1 MKRIERTDLSNG
13 LRLAVVPIA
22 DLRSTS
28 VLLAV
33 EAGQWFEPAGR
44 PGIARLVAQT
54 MLRGTTT
61 RNAASWASALDA
73 LGAVARLDVGQHA
86 AVFSAQC
93 LATDLPDLLAL
104 MADAIRAPALADAE
118 IEFVRA
124 QTLAQLEKEERDTRA
139 VSDRVWRQLV
149 YPEGH
154 PFRVPPIGD
163 ATVVRTATPDEVRAH
178 HRAAIAPDGA
188 VLVVAGGT
196 TARAATE
203 AAGAAFG
210 TWTNRAKPRATSH
223 PLATLSTTKYRV
235 ELVPDKTQSD
245 VIIGWP
251 GMPRTDPRFTAARVT
266 NMVYA
271 ADTFASR
278 AGNVIRDQLGLAYYV
293 FSGMGSSRG
302 QSPWIVRM
310 GVNPQNVKR
319 AIEVAIDEL
328 RKVTLGQ
335 IADDDLALA
344 KDKLVGELDVTLES
358 PGGVAAMVLE
368 AELFDLGEDHF
379 ERYPRELRAVT
390 KDQVVETA
398 RHFLPPER
406 YALAVAG
413 PPLPDALV

>member
-1 MKRIERTDLSNG
+1 MNRIERSVLSNG

-44 PGIARLVAQT
+44 PGVARLVAQAI
-54 MLRGTTT
+54 LRGTRT
-61 RNAASWASALDA
+61 RDAAAWASALDD

-93 LATDLPDLLAL
+93 LGTDLRDLLAL
-104 MADAIRAPALADAE
+104 VSEAIRTPALADAE

-163 ATVVRTATPDEVRAH
+163 ASVVRTATADEIRAH
-178 HRAAIAPDGA
+178 HRSAIVPDGA
-188 VLVVAGGT
+188 VLVIAGGT
-196 TARAATE
+196 TAREARAAAE
-203 AAGAAFG
+203 QAFG
-210 TWTNRAKPRATSH
+210 TWAKRPSPHDTRH
-223 PLATLSTTKYRV
+223 PLATLSTTKHRV

-251 GMPRTDPRFTAARVT
+251 GLPRTDPRFVAARVT

-344 KDKLVGELDVTLES
+344 KDKLVGELDVALES
-358 PGGVAAMVLE
+358 PAGVAAMVLE
-368 AELFDLGEDHF
+368 AELFELGEDHF

-398 RHFLPPER
+398 RLYLPPER

-413 PPLPDALV
+413 PPLPDVLV

>member
-1 MKRIERTDLSNG
+1 MNRVHRSVLPNG

-44 PGIARLVAQT
+44 PGIARLTAQT
-54 MLRGTTT
+54 MLRGTKS
-61 RNAASWASALDA
+61 RDAATWASAVDD
-73 LGAVARLDVGQHA
+73 LGAVARLDAGAHA

-93 LATDLPDLLAL
+93 LGDDLGELLAL
-104 MADAIRAPALADAE
+104 VAEAVRTPALADAE
-118 IEFVRA
+118 IEFVRG
-124 QTLAQLEKEERDTRA
+124 QTLAHLEKDERDTRA
-139 VSDRVWRQLV
+139 VSDRAWRQLV
-149 YPEGH
+149 YPQGH
-154 PFRVPPIGD
+154 PFHAPPIGD
-163 ATVVRTATPDEVRAH
+163 QAVVRSATADDIRAYH
-178 HRAAIAPDGA
+178 KTSITPDGA
-188 VLVVAGGT
+188 VLVIAGGT
-196 TARAATE
+196 TAEKALA
-203 AAGAAFG
+203 AAGRAFG
-210 TWTNRAKPRATSH
+210 DWPKRSQPRDASYPPVT
-223 PLATLSTTKYRV
+223 LATTKRRV

-251 GMPRTDPRFTAARVT
+251 GLPRTDKRFTAARVT

-293 FSGMGSSRG
+293 FSGIGASCG

-310 GVNPQNVKR
+310 GVNPQNVHR
-319 AIEVAIDEL
+319 AIEVALDEL
-328 RKVTLGQ
+328 RKITVGQ

-344 KDKLVGELDVTLES
+344 KDKLVGELDVALES
-358 PGGVAAMVLE
+358 PAGVASMVLE
-368 AELFDLGEDHF
+368 AEMFELGEDHF

-390 KDQVVETA
+390 KEQVIDTA
-398 RHFLPPER
+398 RTFLPPDR

-413 PPLPDALV
+413 PALPEALV

>member
-1 MKRIERTDLSNG
+1 MNRVHRSVLANG

-54 MLRGTTT
+54 MLRGTQ
-61 RNAASWASALDA
+61 RRDAAAWATELDA
-73 LGAVARLDVGQHA
+73 LGAVARLDVGAHA

-93 LATDLPDLLAL
+93 LGDDLDQLLAL
-104 MADAIRAPALADAE
+104 IAEAVRTPALADGE
-118 IEFVRA
+118 IEFVRG
-124 QTLAQLEKEERDTRA
+124 QTLARLEKDERDTRA
-139 VSDRVWRQLV
+139 VSDRAWRQLV
-149 YPEGH
+149 YPDGH
-154 PFRVPPIGD
+154 PFHAPPIGD
-163 ATVVRTATPDEVRAH
+163 PEVVRSASPDDIRAYH
-178 HRAAIAPDGA
+178 KGAIAPDGA
-188 VLVVAGGT
+188 VLIIAGGT
-196 TARAATE
+196 TVAAAND
-203 AAGAAFG
+203 AAGRAFG
-210 TWTNRAKPRATSH
+210 DWPKRAT
-223 PLATLSTTKYRV
+223 PGDANYPPVTLATTKRRV

-251 GMPRTDPRFTAARVT
+251 GMPRTDARFTAARVT

-293 FSGMGSSRG
+293 FSGIGASCG

-310 GVNPQNVKR
+310 GVNPQNVHR
-319 AIEVAIDEL
+319 AIEVALDEL
-328 RKVTLGQ
+328 RKITVGQ

-344 KDKLVGELDVTLES
+344 KDKLVGELDVALES
-358 PGGVAAMVLE
+358 PAGVAAMVLE
-368 AELFDLGEDHF
+368 AEMFDLGEDHF
-379 ERYPRELRAVT
+379 ERYPRELRAIT
-390 KDQVVETA
+390 KEQVVDTA
-398 RHFLPPER
+398 RSFLPPDR

-413 PPLPDALV
+413 PALPEALV